1 MSFLDLGIEPA
12 IVYQLKKQGI
22 TEPFE
27 VQEAAIP
34 DTMLGKD
41 VCCRAPTGSGK
52 TLAFGLPLIARCKP
66 SEPGKPSSL
75 IVTPTREL
83 AEQICNVLTP
93 LAKEMHL
100 KVLAVYGG
108 TSYSKHRKALEKGV
122 DIVVACPGRLIDLM
136 EQGSISLENVEIAVL
151 DEADRMADMGFID
164 PVCFI
169 LDNCDK
175 HRQVILYSATLDR
188 EVSKIVKKYQDRPA
202 RIEVGPKE
210 ISMDSMKHHFWI
222 VKKRKIIITSDVIE
236 KVGRTMIF
244 CRTRRGVDRVT
255 RELKDERL
263 RATAIHGGLTQRQ
276 RDRAMDQFIYGDC
289 IALVA
294 TDVAARGIDV
304 DGVQCV
310 IHWDPPENGKAYKH
324 RSGRTAR
331 AGATG
336 TVVSL
341 LQKKDK
347 GKYNRIQKEV
357 GIKSQVSDPNLKNIP
372 ENELDYIPPPRP
384 KREYQQKNPRNRRR
398 NRRRRGGRPP
408 SGKSDE
414 PKRFGG
420 KNRKPKRSDK
430 IKFPREEDRPKRRK
444 QPSYPDRSGGKPP
457 KKKEGEERNKFGDK
471 KKPYSGN
478 RNSRGRGRSG
488 GQNRSRGGG
497 GRKYGK
503 RSSGGRSSG
512 GQRSGGRSN
521 YSNRS
526 SGSREGGSRN
536 DSSGNRGGGGRDKYG
551 NKPSGNRGGGGGRR
565 GGGRSNYGNR
575 GSGGRNR
582 DGGNNNRGGNSGNKS
597 GSGKK
602 FYGNKKG
609 SGKKRKPQN
618 KSNRNYERKSQ

>member
-108 TSYSKHRKALEKGV
+108 TSYTKHRRALEKGV

-175 HRQVILYSATLDR
+175 NRQVILYSATLDR
-188 EVSKIVKKYQDRPA
+188 EVSKIVKKYQNSPA

-222 VKKRKIIITSDVIE
+222 IKKRKIIITSDVIE

-255 RELKDERL
+255 SELKDERL

-336 TVVSL
+336 TIVSL

-347 GKYNRIQKEV
+347 SKYKRIQKEV
-357 GIKSQVSDPNLKNIP
+357 GINVGITDPILEKIP
-372 ENELDYIPPPRP
+372 ENELDYIPPPRK
-384 KREYQQKNPRNRRR
+384 KREYQPKNPRNRRR
-398 NRRRRGGRPP
+398 NRRRRRPP

-414 PKRFGG
+414 PKKFGG
-420 KNRKPKRSDK
+420 KNKKPKRSDK

-457 KKKEGEERNKFGDK
+457 KKKDNDRKDSPEGRNNNRRRRN
-471 KKPYSGN
+471 N
-478 RNSRGRGRSG
+478 RNRRSSG
-488 GQNRSRGGG
+488 KKTYNNKGNNSQNRRSRGKNQ
-497 GRKYGK
+497 RK
-503 RSSGGRSSG
+503 
-512 GQRSGGRSN
+512 
-521 YSNRS
+521 
-526 SGSREGGSRN
+526 
-536 DSSGNRGGGGRDKYG
+536 
-551 NKPSGNRGGGGGRR
+551 
-565 GGGRSNYGNR
+565 
-575 GSGGRNR
+575 
-582 DGGNNNRGGNSGNKS
+582 
-597 GSGKK
+597 SGKK
-602 FYGNKKG
+602 FFDNKKKP
-609 SGKKRKPQN
+609 SKNKKRDN
-618 KSNRNYERKSQ
+618 KSQRNSKKKFFSSKRKR